1 MQTNQLDESS
11 QNQEIFIKS
20 LEDYECIKNNTE
32 YTYFCNNCGKQC
44 KAKKRNSKVSQ
55 RLFLCMSCL
64 TKKTNLEKYGVENTF
79 QLQKVIEMTKNRDW
93 TERNEKTKQT
103 WLEKYGVDSPMKLE
117 STVEKLKETFR
128 NKTDE
133 QKKLIV
139 NKCKKTMLERYGVD
153 NPMKSQYFKEKV
165 AKTNIEKYGCPCP
178 LNNETIKHKI
188 EETNQKKYGCKEP
201 FSSKEVRDKIK
212 KTCIKKYGVDNIC
225 KDKSFREK
233 VKNTMIEK
241 YGVES
246 NLMLKEFQVKC
257 RKTLKERYNVEH
269 PFQSEEIMNKM
280 KQTCLNKYG
289 VEYYCQTEDFSL
301 NHRKIYY
308 FDNVKFDSFWELVFY
323 LFHKSNGSKIE
334 RSLKK
339 FEYVYNGKTHYYFP
353 DFEVDG
359 KLYEIKGDHFFDENG
374 KMINP
379 YDRSQDGF
387 FEAKYQCGLRN
398 GVVFIRQ
405 KEIDEMS
412 QTLICINNDKNFLI
426 KLKEASRIE
435 RTIND

>member
-1 MQTNQLDESS
+1 MQTNQLDEPS
-11 QNQEIFIKS
+11 QNQIFIKS
-20 LEDYECIKNNTE
+20 LEDYELIKNNTE
-32 YTYFCNNCGKQC
+32 YTYFCSNCGKQC

-117 STVEKLKETFR
+117 SSVEKLKETFH

-139 NKCKKTMLERYGVD
+139 DKRKKTMTERYGVD
-153 NPMKSQYFKEKV
+153 SPMKSQYFKEKV
-165 AKTNIEKYGCPCP
+165 AKTS
-178 LNNETIKHKI
+178 
-188 EETNQKKYGCKEP
+188 QKKYGCKEP
-201 FSSKEVRDKIK
+201 FGSKEVRDKIK
-212 KTCIKKYGVDNIC
+212 ETCIKKYGVDNIC
-225 KDKSFREK
+225 KDKNFREK
-233 VKNTMIEK
+233 VKNTMVEK

-257 RKTLKERYNVEH
+257 RKTLKENYNVDY

-280 KQTCLNKYG
+280 KQTCLSKYG
-289 VEYYCQTEDFSL
+289 VEYYCQTADFSV

-353 DFEVDG
+353 DFEVDE
-359 KLYEIKGDHFFDENG
+359 KLYEIKGDQFFDENG

-379 YDRSQDGF
+379 YDRSQDGL
-387 FEAKYQCGLRN
+387 FEAKHQCGLRN

-405 KEIDEMS
+405 KEIDEMG

-426 KLKEASRIE
+426 KLKGVSRIG
-435 RTIND
+435 RTIHA